1 MIKSFLKNTGQSP
14 INDYNGLCPV
24 KEPIMLS
31 LKQINEIRSFNR
43 NYTDKLGLLN
53 KQVFNT
59 ELTFPESRVLLEI
72 GQIKNLTPME
82 VSKELA
88 MDASYTSRIINK
100 LVKLKLVIKKP
111 SKTDARSKILL
122 LTTKGQNLFDQ
133 IDDDS
138 NKQIKELIINLSAS
152 EQEKLYQSLTTA
164 YDILF
169 KNESE
174 N

>member
-1 MIKSFLKNTGQSP
+1 
-14 INDYNGLCPV
+14 
-24 KEPIMLS
+24 MLS
-31 LKQINEIRSFNR
+31 QKEINEIRSFNR
-43 NYTDKLGLLN
+43 KYTDQLGLLN

-59 ELTFPESRVLLEI
+59 GFSFQESRVLLEI
-72 GQIKNLTPME
+72 GSHSSLSPME
-82 VSKELA
+82 VSKNLD

-100 LVKLKLVIKKP
+100 LVKLKLVTKHE
-111 SKTDARSKILL
+111 SKEDARSKILL
-122 LTTKGQNLFDQ
+122 LTKSGQELFDR

-138 NKQIKELIINLSAS
+138 NKQIQHLVANIPAQKQKELY
-152 EQEKLYQSLTTA
+152 KSLTTA